1 MKLGLGLND
10 FSWPQGA
17 SQLGPTLV
25 HIAQAA
31 EAAGFDRIGTVDHVW
46 QSHYLGGPEHEVP
59 SCYPTLTYLAAHTS
73 RIKLLALATASPY
86 WHPILLAKTVTTLD
100 VLSGGRAWLGIGAG
114 DYEEEAH
121 GSGLPFPPLKERYE
135 RLEEM
140 VQICLRMWQGEQ
152 GDERP
157 FEGKHYR
164 IERPLNLP
172 QSLTRPHPPILI
184 AGSGEQKTLR
194 LVARYADACNVSP
207 GPQVPQKLEVLQ
219 KHCEAEGRDYD
230 AIEKTCAFA
239 FDVGED
245 GSKVGE
251 LIEQLRA
258 LAAQGI
264 QTTFGVVPHVYRITP
279 LEVIGREVLPA
290 VADF

>member
-1 MKLGLGLND
+1 MKLGLHIYD
-10 FSWPQGA
+10 FTWPGGA

-25 HIAQAA
+25 KIAQTA
-31 EAAGFDRIGTVDHVW
+31 EAWGFDRIGTMDHVW
-46 QSHYLGGPEHEVP
+46 QSHYLGGPEREVL

-73 RIKLLALATASPY
+73 RIKLLALATAAPY
-86 WHPILLAKTVTTLD
+86 WHPVLLAKKVTTLD

-114 DYEEEAH
+114 DYEEEAR

-140 VQICLRMWQGEQ
+140 LQICLRMWHGEQ
-152 GDERP
+152 GDARP

-164 IERPLNLP
+164 IEHPLNLP

-184 AGSGEQKTLR
+184 AGSGEQKTLG
-194 LVARYADACNVSP
+194 LVARYADACNLRP
-207 GPQVPQKLEVLQ
+207 GPEIPKKLEVLRQ
-219 KHCEAEGRDYD
+219 HCEAEGRDYD
-230 AIEKTCAFA
+230 AIEKTCMFA

-251 LIEQLRA
+251 LIGQLRW
-258 LAAQGI
+258 LAEMGI
-264 QTTFGVVPHVYRITP
+264 QTVLGVVPHVYRITP
-279 LEVIGREVLPA
+279 LEIIGREVIPA
-290 VADF
+290 VADL

>member
-1 MKLGLGLND
+1 MKLGLHIYD
-10 FSWPQGA
+10 FTWPGGA

-25 HIAQAA
+25 KIAQTA
-31 EAAGFDRIGTVDHVW
+31 EAWGFDRIGTMDHVW
-46 QSHYLGGPEHEVP
+46 QSHYLGGPEREVL

-73 RIKLLALATASPY
+73 RIKLLALATAAPY
-86 WHPILLAKTVTTLD
+86 WHPVLLAKTVTTLD

-114 DYEEEAH
+114 DYEEEAR

-140 VQICLRMWQGEQ
+140 LQICLRMWHGEQ
-152 GDERP
+152 GDARP

-164 IERPLNLP
+164 IEHPLNLP

-194 LVARYADACNVSP
+194 LVARYADACNLKP
-207 GPQVPQKLEVLQ
+207 GPEIPKKLEVLRQ
-219 KHCEAEGRDYD
+219 HCEAEGRIYD
-230 AIEKTCAFA
+230 VIEKTCMFA

-251 LIEQLRA
+251 LIGQLRW
-258 LAAQGI
+258 LAQMGI
-264 QTTFGVVPHVYRITP
+264 QTVLGVVPHVYRITP

-290 VADF
+290 VAAL